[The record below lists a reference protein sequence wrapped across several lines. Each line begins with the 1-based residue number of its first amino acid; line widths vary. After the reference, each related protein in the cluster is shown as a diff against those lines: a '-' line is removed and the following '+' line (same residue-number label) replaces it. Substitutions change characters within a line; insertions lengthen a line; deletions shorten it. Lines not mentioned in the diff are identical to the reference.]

1 MANEAGHNR
10 MLAIPVNKLDLKPE
24 VSKAT
29 AKAQA
34 KAKANKLPLSTTG
47 DSTIKSNCIVSKR
60 MEVAIT
66 T

>member
-1 MANEAGHNR
+1 MANKAGHNR

-24 VSKAT
+24 VST
-29 AKAQA
+29 AKAKTQ
-34 KAKANKLPLSTTG
+34 AKANKLLLSTTG
-47 DSTIKSNCIVSKR
+47 DSTMKSNCIESKR